1 MDASFVMQAKET
13 EVFARL
19 RNIVVTDANSQSLHR
34 KVTFKHLPLDQ
45 HPHFLC
51 VCFFTAAA
59 AALVPFWLPPQAV
72 SIVGEEVFSF
82 SLSLFPGATEA
93 ERYSDTSRVDGKVTL
108 RMGCIRIVYLHQFLM
123 SLLVGRTYL
132 RAPIHTRHLFCKVL
146 SSCFLSAVCVSLL
159 LSFIMNGS
167 SPVQAGRTLCVCSLW
182 FSGVFGNGSFS

>member
-1 MDASFVMQAKET
+1 MDASVMMQAKET

-34 KVTFKHLPLDQ
+34 KVTFAPRPQSPL
-45 HPHFLC
+45 FVL
-51 VCFFTAAA
+51 FTAA
-59 AALVPFWLPPQAV
+59 AALVPLWLRPQAV

-123 SLLVGRTYL
+123 SLLVGRTHL
-132 RAPIHTRHLFCKVL
+132 RTYTRAHTYTPP
-146 SSCFLSAVCVSLL
+146 FL
-159 LSFIMNGS
+159 
-167 SPVQAGRTLCVCSLW
+167 
-182 FSGVFGNGSFS
+182 

>member
-1 MDASFVMQAKET
+1 MDASVRMQAKET

-19 RNIVVTDANSQSLHR
+19 RNIFVTDANSQSLHR
-34 KVTFKHLPLDQ
+34 KVTFAPQ
-45 HPHFLC
+45 TTIPFSR
-51 VCFFTAAA
+51 VFTAAE
-59 AALVPFWLPPQAV
+59 AALAPLWLPPQAV

-132 RAPIHTRHLFCKVL
+132 RTHRHTQAHTYTPP
-146 SSCFLSAVCVSLL
+146 FL
-159 LSFIMNGS
+159 
-167 SPVQAGRTLCVCSLW
+167 
-182 FSGVFGNGSFS
+182 